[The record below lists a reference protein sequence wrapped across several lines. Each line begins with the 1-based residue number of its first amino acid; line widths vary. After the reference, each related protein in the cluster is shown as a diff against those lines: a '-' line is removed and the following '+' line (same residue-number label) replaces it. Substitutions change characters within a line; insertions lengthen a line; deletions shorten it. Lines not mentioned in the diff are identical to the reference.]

1 MAPSARAAGSGE
13 HGGGGPGL
21 LEVAGPHG
29 PWDRVRGELAHRGTA
44 VVAGRL
50 PDWRLPGGEAAL
62 RRMLGRDWHRYE
74 AMSQPLM
81 KERFSA
87 SRLLLRHVIAA
98 AIDTV
103 PEQVDLAYQPGG
115 RPYVRGCDQIDISL
129 SHTRRTLVAGITRRG
144 RIGVD
149 VESADRRMAGTGSE
163 SQGCTPYELAR
174 LDEGEAGER
183 NATLVR
189 LWTLKE
195 AYSKALGQGL
205 RFRFTEF
212 GFDLGADR
220 IRLVRPDGTPAD
232 GGEWAFGTG
241 VLGGDP
247 GGDPDGGQDGDPGGG
262 YVVGTAVYDSGFGE
276 TSDLSVRTALDAGL
290 LDALLGAA
298 APPTAF
304 EADPRAAP

>member
-1 MAPSARAAGSGE
+1 MARSTRSAGSGGR
-13 HGGGGPGL
+13 GGGTPGL
-21 LEVAGPHG
+21 LEVAGPLG
-29 PWDRVRGELAHRGTA
+29 PWDGVRGELAHGGTA

-50 PDWRLPGGEAAL
+50 PDWRPPVGDAVL

-87 SRLLLRHVIAA
+87 SRLLLRHVVAA
-98 AIDTV
+98 AIDTA

-129 SHTRRTLVAGITRRG
+129 SHTRQTLVAGITRRG

-174 LDEGEAGER
+174 LDEGEADDR

-212 GFDLGADR
+212 GFDLDAEG
-220 IRLVRPDGTPAD
+220 IRLVRPDGTPA
-232 GGEWAFGTG
+232 GGGGWTFATG
-241 VLGGDP
+241 VLDGC
-247 GGDPDGGQDGDPGGG
+247 PDDGPGGG
-262 YVVGTAVYDSGFGE
+262 YVVGTAVHDSGFGE
-276 TSDLSVRTALDAGL
+276 ASDLSVRTALDAGL

-298 APPTAF
+298 APSAVSGT
-304 EADPRAAP
+304 DW

>member
-1 MAPSARAAGSGE
+1 M
-13 HGGGGPGL
+13 
-21 LEVAGPHG
+21 
-29 PWDRVRGELAHRGTA
+29 
-44 VVAGRL
+44 AGRL
-50 PDWRLPGGEAAL
+50 PDWRPPDGDAAL

-74 AMSQPLM
+74 AMSRPLM
-81 KERFSA
+81 KERFAA
-87 SRLLLRHVIAA
+87 SRLLLRHVVAA
-98 AIDTV
+98 AIDTA

-115 RPYVRGCDQIDISL
+115 RPYVRGCDQIDVSL
-129 SHTRRTLVAGITRRG
+129 SHTRETLVVGITRRG

-174 LDEGEAGER
+174 LDEGEEGDR
-183 NATLVR
+183 NAALVR

-220 IRLVRPDGTPAD
+220 IRLVRPDGTPAG
-232 GGEWAFGTG
+232 GGEWTFGTG
-241 VLGGDP
+241 VLGGGP
-247 GGDPDGGQDGDPGGG
+247 GGRDGDGDGGSAGDAGE

-276 TSDLSVRTALDAGL
+276 DSDLSVRTALDAGL

-298 APPTAF
+298 APPTA
-304 EADPRAAP
+304 PGTRA

>member
-1 MAPSARAAGSGE
+1 MAPSAEAAGSGE
-13 HGGGGPGL
+13 HGGGAPVL
-21 LEVAGPHG
+21 LKAAGPRG
-29 PWDRVRGELAHRGTA
+29 LWEGVRGELAHRGSA
-44 VVAGRL
+44 VVTGRL
-50 PDWRLPGGEAAL
+50 PDWRPPGGDAAL

-74 AMSQPLM
+74 AMSRPLM
-81 KERFSA
+81 KERFAA
-87 SRLLLRHVIAA
+87 SRLLLRHVVAA
-98 AIDTV
+98 AIDTA
-103 PEQVDLAYQPGG
+103 PERVDLAYQPGG
-115 RPYVRGCDQIDISL
+115 RPYVRGCDQIDVSL
-129 SHTRRTLVAGITRRG
+129 SHTRETLVVGITRRG

-174 LDEGEAGER
+174 LDEGEAGAR

-220 IRLVRPDGTPAD
+220 IRLVRPDGTPAG
-232 GGEWAFGTG
+232 GGEWTFGTG
-241 VLGGDP
+241 VLGGDRNG
-247 GGDPDGGQDGDPGGG
+247 GGDAGDTGDTGE
-262 YVVGTAVYDSGFGE
+262 YVVGTAVCDSGFGE
-276 TSDLSVRTALDAGL
+276 ASDLSVRTALDAGL

-298 APPTAF
+298 APP
-304 EADPRAAP
+304 AAPGARA